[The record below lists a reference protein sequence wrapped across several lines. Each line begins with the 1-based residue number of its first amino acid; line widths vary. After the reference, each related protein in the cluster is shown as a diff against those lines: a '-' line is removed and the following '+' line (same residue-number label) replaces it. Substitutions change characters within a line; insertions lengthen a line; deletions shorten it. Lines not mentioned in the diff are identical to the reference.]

1 MRPHKK
7 IGSPEEPDLSKAAP
21 DDVERGEVD
30 PGDDDRRPE
39 RSPEGD
45 DDEDD
50 DI

>member
-7 IGSPEEPDLSKAAP
+7 LGSPEEPDLSKAAP
-21 DDVERGEVD
+21 DAVERGEID
-30 PGDDDRRPE
+30 PGDDDRG
-39 RSPEGD
+39 PEGD